1 MNAPIKTNRLNYKFN
16 KELFSKNYDIFCVCT
31 SEKYFKN
38 GAYII
43 DAPLLSNNVCSVLF
57 KSGKKFFV
65 LMKRNDANISLL
77 RDAILKEDG
86 VDHITISQITVNTL
100 KDDIVFQLMLNSLGN
115 YESPLLKLNNL
126 TGHLYCFHPKWLIRG
141 RKSKAEV
148 IFKVP
153 CLELRLSPD
162 FRLNMEV
169 HTFTSSLLRNR
180 IEFKKK
186 KFEEYPKY
194 VFSAHNTLR
203 RRLQDDTGYSFIMRQ
218 TKNAKTEIAFLDIQN
233 IDHFNQSKM
242 GILTTVLENF
252 NDRFSDIA
260 HLEFASITNYKALNY
275 TRLVANE
282 SKQVISDL
290 LSIKPIKLVD
300 CIDDEYSKIFCKEI
314 CDLLFAKYGIK
325 ASCGKRIAKD
335 HLNIRVIHN
344 AAFYVDSED
353 PHRVFDDVAV
363 QHITFEDFSEC
374 SEFAISTVIQE
385 MLIKDDLV
393 KQRISLFDWST
404 LGLKDDIDFG
414 IEAIDEQSTKY
425 IFMTI
430 HPDGTFN
437 ISEQTLNLF
446 ELNKYN
452 QCVEIFENAKIN
464 SEKVHGIIRDAL
476 GNINIIKDTGWFT
489 IPEIQNIKAEL
500 TNGNTKLRGKEK
512 RDELLSSCL
521 DIKMF
526 NDGTSEYY
534 FVGTIG
540 NGMRWLINRA
550 ANIRMI
556 EPFEGSSLMFEKLLP
571 LMNITFVHNGQLT
584 IIPFPFK
591 YLREY
596 TKGKFPPQ
604 NEEF

>member
-1 MNAPIKTNRLNYKFN
+1 MSAPIKTNQLTYTFD
-16 KELFSKNYDIFCVCT
+16 KELFSKNYDIFCIRT
-31 SEKYFKN
+31 LEKHFKN

-57 KSGKKFFV
+57 KSGREIFV
-65 LMKRNDANISLL
+65 LMKSNDSNKSLL
-77 RDAILKEDG
+77 KNAILKEDG
-86 VDHITISQITVNTL
+86 ADRITISQVTPNSL

-115 YESPLLKLNNL
+115 YESPLLKFNNL
-126 TGHLYCFHPKWLIRG
+126 TGHLYCFHPNWLIRG
-141 RKSKAEV
+141 RKSEADV
-148 IFKVP
+148 VFKVP
-153 CLELRLSPD
+153 CLELRLSSE

-169 HTFTSSLLRNR
+169 HTFTSELLRNK

-186 KFEEYPKY
+186 KFDEYPKY
-194 VFSAHNTLR
+194 IFSAHNTLR
-203 RRLQDDTGYSFIMRQ
+203 RKLKDDVGYSFIMRQ

-233 IDHFNQSKM
+233 IDRFNQSKM

-252 NDRFSDIA
+252 NDRFLSIA
-260 HLEFASITNYKALNY
+260 HLDFESITDYKALDY
-275 TRLVANE
+275 TRSVANE
-282 SKQVISDL
+282 NKQAISDL
-290 LSIKPIKLVD
+290 LSIKPIKIVD

-314 CDLLFAKYGIK
+314 CDLLLSKYGIK
-325 ASCGKRIAKD
+325 TSCGKRVAKD

-344 AAFYVDSED
+344 AAFYADSDD
-353 PHRVFDDVAV
+353 PHRVFNDVAV

-374 SEFAISTVIQE
+374 SEFAISTVIHE
-385 MLIKDDLV
+385 MLIKADLV
-393 KQRISLFDWST
+393 KQKISLFDWNT

-414 IEAIDEQSTKY
+414 IEVTDEQNTKY

-430 HPDGTFN
+430 HTDGTFD

-446 ELNKYN
+446 EANKYN
-452 QCVEIFENAKIN
+452 QCVEIFENAKMN

-489 IPEIQNIKAEL
+489 IPEIYSIKAEL
-500 TNGNTKLRGKEK
+500 ANGNTKLRGKEK
-512 RDELLSSCL
+512 RNELLSSCL

-526 NDGTSEYY
+526 NDGVSGYY

-550 ANIRMI
+550 ANIRKI
-556 EPFEGSSLMFEKLLP
+556 EPFEDSILMFEKLLP
-571 LMNITFVHNGQLT
+571 LMNVTFVHNGQLT

-591 YLREY
+591 YLREHLN
-596 TKGKFPPQ
+596 K
-604 NEEF
+604 

>member
-1 MNAPIKTNRLNYKFN
+1 MSAPIKTNQLTYTFD
-16 KELFSKNYDIFCVCT
+16 KELFSKNYDIFCIRT
-31 SEKYFKN
+31 SEKHFKN

-57 KSGKKFFV
+57 KSGREIFV
-65 LMKRNDANISLL
+65 LMKSNDSNKSMLKN
-77 RDAILKEDG
+77 AILKEDG
-86 VDHITISQITVNTL
+86 ADRITITRVTPNSL

-115 YESPLLKLNNL
+115 YESPLLKFNNL
-126 TGHLYCFHPKWLIRG
+126 TGHLYCFHPNWLIRG
-141 RKSKAEV
+141 RKGEADV
-148 IFKVP
+148 VFKVP
-153 CLELRLSPD
+153 CLELRLSSE

-169 HTFTSSLLRNR
+169 HTFTSELLRNK

-186 KFEEYPKY
+186 RFDEYPKY
-194 VFSAHNTLR
+194 IFSAHNTLR
-203 RRLQDDTGYSFIMRQ
+203 RKLKDDVGYSFIMRQ

-233 IDHFNQSKM
+233 IDRFNQSKM

-252 NDRFSDIA
+252 NDRFSSIA
-260 HLEFASITNYKALNY
+260 HLDFESITDYKALDY
-275 TRLVANE
+275 TRSVANE
-282 SKQVISDL
+282 NKQAISDL
-290 LSIKPIKLVD
+290 LSIKPIKIVD

-314 CDLLFAKYGIK
+314 CDLLLSKYGIK
-325 ASCGKRIAKD
+325 ASCGKRVAKD

-344 AAFYVDSED
+344 AAFYADSDD
-353 PHRVFDDVAV
+353 PHRVFNDVVV

-374 SEFAISTVIQE
+374 SEFAISTVIHE
-385 MLIKDDLV
+385 MLIKADLV
-393 KQRISLFDWST
+393 KQKISLFDWNT

-414 IEAIDEQSTKY
+414 IEVTDKQNTKY

-446 ELNKYN
+446 EANKYN
-452 QCVEIFENAKIN
+452 QCVEIFENAKMN
-464 SEKVHGIIRDAL
+464 SVKVHGIIRDAL

-489 IPEIQNIKAEL
+489 IPEIYSIKAEL
-500 TNGNTKLRGKEK
+500 ANGNTKLRGKEK
-512 RDELLSSCL
+512 RNELLSSCL

-526 NDGTSEYY
+526 NDGVSEYY

-550 ANIRMI
+550 ANIRKI
-556 EPFEGSSLMFEKLLP
+556 EPFEDSILMFEKLLP
-571 LMNITFVHNGQLT
+571 LMNVTFVHNGQLT

-591 YLREY
+591 YLREHLN
-596 TKGKFPPQ
+596 K
-604 NEEF
+604 

>member
-1 MNAPIKTNRLNYKFN
+1 MSAPIKTNQLTYTFD
-16 KELFSKNYDIFCVCT
+16 KEFFSKNYDIFCIRT
-31 SEKYFKN
+31 SEKHFKN

-57 KSGKKFFV
+57 KSGREIFV
-65 LMKRNDANISLL
+65 LMKSNDSNKSLL
-77 RDAILKEDG
+77 KNSILKEDG
-86 VDHITISQITVNTL
+86 ADRITISRVTPNSL

-115 YESPLLKLNNL
+115 YESPLLKFNNL
-126 TGHLYCFHPKWLIRG
+126 TGHLYCFHPNWLIRG
-141 RKSKAEV
+141 RKSEADV
-148 IFKVP
+148 VFKVP
-153 CLELRLSPD
+153 CLELRLSSE

-169 HTFTSSLLRNR
+169 HTFTSELLRNK

-186 KFEEYPKY
+186 KFDEYPKY
-194 VFSAHNTLR
+194 IFSAHNTLR
-203 RRLQDDTGYSFIMRQ
+203 RKLKDDVGYSFIMRQ

-233 IDHFNQSKM
+233 IDRFNQSKM

-252 NDRFSDIA
+252 NDRFSSIA
-260 HLEFASITNYKALNY
+260 HLDFESITDYKALDY
-275 TRLVANE
+275 TRSVANE
-282 SKQVISDL
+282 NKQAISDL
-290 LSIKPIKLVD
+290 LSIKPIKIVD

-314 CDLLFAKYGIK
+314 CDLLLSKYGIK
-325 ASCGKRIAKD
+325 TSCGKRVAKD

-344 AAFYVDSED
+344 AAFYADSDD
-353 PHRVFDDVAV
+353 PHRVFNDVAV

-374 SEFAISTVIQE
+374 SEFAISTVIHE
-385 MLIKDDLV
+385 MLIKADLV
-393 KQRISLFDWST
+393 KQKISLFDWNT

-414 IEAIDEQSTKY
+414 IEVTDEQNTKY

-446 ELNKYN
+446 EANKYN
-452 QCVEIFENAKIN
+452 QCVEIFENAKMN
-464 SEKVHGIIRDAL
+464 SVKVHGIIRDAL

-489 IPEIQNIKAEL
+489 IPEIYSIKAEL
-500 TNGNTKLRGKEK
+500 ANGNTKLRGKEK
-512 RDELLSSCL
+512 RNELLSSCL

-526 NDGTSEYY
+526 NDGVSEYY

-550 ANIRMI
+550 ANIRKI
-556 EPFEGSSLMFEKLLP
+556 EPFEDSILMFEKLLP
-571 LMNITFVHNGQLT
+571 LMNVTFVHNGQLT

-591 YLREY
+591 YLREHLS
-596 TKGKFPPQ
+596 K
-604 NEEF
+604 

>member
-1 MNAPIKTNRLNYKFN
+1 MNVPIKTNQLTYMFD
-16 KELFSKNYDIFCVCT
+16 KELFSKNYDIFCIRT
-31 SEKYFKN
+31 SEKHFKN

-57 KSGKKFFV
+57 KSGREIFV
-65 LMKRNDANISLL
+65 LMKSNDTNISLL
-77 RDAILKEDG
+77 KNAILKADG
-86 VDHITISQITVNTL
+86 ADRITISRVASNSL

-115 YESPLLKLNNL
+115 YESPLLKFNNL
-126 TGHLYCFHPKWLIRG
+126 TGHLYCFHPNWLIRG
-141 RKSKAEV
+141 RKSEADI

-153 CLELRLSPD
+153 CLELRLSPV

-169 HTFTSSLLRNR
+169 HTFTSELLRNK

-203 RRLQDDTGYSFIMRQ
+203 RKLKDDTGYSFIMRQ

-233 IDHFNQSKM
+233 IDRFNQSKM

-252 NDRFSDIA
+252 NDRFSSIA
-260 HLEFASITNYKALNY
+260 HLEFESITDYKALDY
-275 TRLVANE
+275 TRSVANE
-282 SKQVISDL
+282 NKQAISDL
-290 LSIKPIKLVD
+290 LSIKPIKIVD

-314 CDLLFAKYGIK
+314 CDLLFSKYGIK

-344 AAFYVDSED
+344 AAFYADSED
-353 PHRVFDDVAV
+353 PHRVFDEVAV

-374 SEFAISTVIQE
+374 SEFAISTVIHE

-393 KQRISLFDWST
+393 KQKISLFDWNT
-404 LGLKDDIDFG
+404 LGLKEDIDFG
-414 IEAIDEQSTKY
+414 IEVTDEQNTKY

-446 ELNKYN
+446 EANKYN
-452 QCVEIFENAKIN
+452 QCVEIFENAKMN
-464 SEKVHGIIRDAL
+464 SEKIYGIIRDAS

-489 IPEIQNIKAEL
+489 IPEIHSIKAEL
-500 TNGNTKLRGKEK
+500 ANGNTKLRGKEK

-526 NDGTSEYY
+526 NDSVSEYY

-550 ANIRMI
+550 ANIRKI
-556 EPFEGSSLMFEKLLP
+556 EPFEDSILMFEKLLP
-571 LMNITFVHNGQLT
+571 LMNVTFVHNGQLT

-596 TKGKFPPQ
+596 VKSIVSP
-604 NEEF
+604 NI

>member
-1 MNAPIKTNRLNYKFN
+1 MNAPIKTNQLTYKFN
-16 KELFSKNYDIFCVCT
+16 RELFSKNYDIFCMRT
-31 SEKYFKN
+31 SERYFKN

-57 KSGKKFFV
+57 KSGREIFV
-65 LMKRNDANISLL
+65 LMKSNDANISLL
-77 RDAILKEDG
+77 KDTISKEYGADR
-86 VDHITISQITVNTL
+86 ITISQLAANTL
-100 KDDIVFQLMLNSLGN
+100 KDDIVFQLMLNNLGN
-115 YESPLLKLNNL
+115 YKSSLLKFNNL
-126 TGHLYCFHPKWLIRG
+126 TGHLYCFHPNWLIRG
-141 RKSKAEV
+141 RKNGGDV

-153 CLELRLSPD
+153 CLEMRLSPG

-169 HTFTSSLLRNR
+169 HTFTSELLRNK

-203 RRLQDDTGYSFIMRQ
+203 RRLKDDTGYSFIMRQ
-218 TKNAKTEIAFLDIQN
+218 TKNSKTEIAFLDIQN
-233 IDHFNQSKM
+233 IDRFNQSKM

-260 HLEFASITNYKALNY
+260 HLEFASITNYKALDY
-275 TRLVANE
+275 TRSVANE
-282 SKQVISDL
+282 NRQAILDL
-290 LSIKPIKLVD
+290 LSVKPIKIVD

-314 CDLLFAKYGIK
+314 RDLLFSKYGIK
-325 ASCGKRIAKD
+325 ASCGKRITKD

-344 AAFYVDSED
+344 AAFYADSED

-374 SEFAISTVIQE
+374 SEFAISTVIHE

-393 KQRISLFDWST
+393 KQRISLFDWSK
-404 LGLKDDIDFG
+404 LGLEEDIDFG
-414 IEAIDEQSTKY
+414 IEVTDEQNTKY

-430 HPDGTFN
+430 HPNGTFN

-446 ELNKYN
+446 EANKYN

-489 IPEIQNIKAEL
+489 IPEIHSIKSEL
-500 TNGNTKLRGKEK
+500 ANGNTKLRGKEK

-526 NDGTSEYY
+526 NDGVSEYY

-556 EPFEGSSLMFEKLLP
+556 EPFENSSLMFEKLLP
-571 LMNITFVHNGQLT
+571 LMNVTFVHNGQLT

-596 TKGKFPPQ
+596 IKSIVSPSI
-604 NEEF
+604 

>member
-1 MNAPIKTNRLNYKFN
+1 MNVPIKTNQLTYTFD
-16 KELFSKNYDIFCVCT
+16 KELFSKNYDIFCIRT

-43 DAPLLSNNVCSVLF
+43 DAPLLSNTVCSVLF
-57 KSGKKFFV
+57 KSGKEIFV
-65 LMKRNDANISLL
+65 LMKSNDTNISLL
-77 RDAILKEDG
+77 KDTILKADG
-86 VDHITISQITVNTL
+86 ADRITISRVASNSL

-115 YESPLLKLNNL
+115 YESPLLKFNNL
-126 TGHLYCFHPKWLIRG
+126 TGHLYCFHPNWLIRG
-141 RKSKAEV
+141 RKSEADI

-153 CLELRLSPD
+153 CLELWLSPA

-169 HTFTSSLLRNR
+169 HTFTSELLRNK

-203 RRLQDDTGYSFIMRQ
+203 RKLKDDTGYSFIMRQ

-233 IDHFNQSKM
+233 IDRFNQSKM

-252 NDRFSDIA
+252 NDRFSSIA
-260 HLEFASITNYKALNY
+260 HLEFENITDYKALDY
-275 TRLVANE
+275 TRSVANE
-282 SKQVISDL
+282 NKRAISDL
-290 LSIKPIKLVD
+290 LSIKPIKIVD
-300 CIDDEYSKIFCKEI
+300 CIVDEYSKFFCKEI
-314 CDLLFAKYGIK
+314 CDLLFSEYNIK
-325 ASCGKRIAKD
+325 ASCGKKIAKD

-353 PHRVFDDVAV
+353 PHRVFDEVAV

-374 SEFAISTVIQE
+374 SEFAISTVIHE

-393 KQRISLFDWST
+393 KQKISLFDWNT
-404 LGLKDDIDFG
+404 LGFKEDIDFG
-414 IEAIDEQSTKY
+414 IEFIDEQNTKY

-446 ELNKYN
+446 EANKYN
-452 QCVEIFENAKIN
+452 QCVEIFESAKMN

-489 IPEIQNIKAEL
+489 IPEIHSIKAEL
-500 TNGNTKLRGKEK
+500 ANGNTKLRGKEK

-521 DIKMF
+521 DIKTF
-526 NDGTSEYY
+526 NDSVSEYY

-550 ANIRMI
+550 ANIRKI
-556 EPFEGSSLMFEKLLP
+556 EPFEDSILMFEKLLP
-571 LMNITFVHNGQLT
+571 LMNVTFVHNGQLT

-596 TKGKFPPQ
+596 VKSIVSP
-604 NEEF
+604 NI